1 MKNFLIETDH
11 TIVVSDRTG
20 LGKEVS
26 FNNHPTVPLYTVTAE
41 TGARSWGCKTRLVG
55 RYSKLE
61 DAMAAYEK
69 IS

>member
-1 MKNFLIETDH
+1 MKKYLFETDH
-11 TIVVSDRTG
+11 TIIVRDNTG
-20 LGKEVS
+20 WGKQIS

-41 TGARSWGCKTRLVG
+41 PIFGKSDRLVG

-69 IS
+69 IYK